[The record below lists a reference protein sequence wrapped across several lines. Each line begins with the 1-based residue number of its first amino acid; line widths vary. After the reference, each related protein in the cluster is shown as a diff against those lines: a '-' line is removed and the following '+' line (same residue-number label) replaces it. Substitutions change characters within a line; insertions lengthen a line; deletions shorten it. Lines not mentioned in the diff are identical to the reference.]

1 MLEDKSA
8 SVRSFKSMV
17 ASNNISRV
25 ANLFLSITVA
35 LSALTL
41 FFKDSEVV
49 VIPEQNYFGELTIQG
64 DKANQNYQQ
73 AWAYSVSTLIGNI
86 NSQNI
91 DFVKKIMMKMLS
103 PQLQVEIEPML
114 DKQAE
119 MIKMRDIRQVFIAD
133 DLIHEPETDLI
144 TIWGQKITFIGG
156 EPKADTKWSYEFKI
170 TARNGRPKITHL
182 DQYPGTPRKRKQ
194 AMEAR
199 GDAEPG
205 TLESQ
210 PYYDSEL
217 EIGVLEAAKDLKVK
231 EQQESN

>member
-1 MLEDKSA
+1 MLDDKSA

-64 DKANQNYQQ
+64 DKTNQNYQQ

-91 DFVKKIMMKMLS
+91 DFLKKIM
-103 PQLQVEIEPML
+103 I
-114 DKQAE
+114 
-119 MIKMRDIRQVFIAD
+119 
-133 DLIHEPETDLI
+133 LIDFL
-144 TIWGQKITFIGG
+144 
-156 EPKADTKWSYEFKI
+156 
-170 TARNGRPKITHL
+170 
-182 DQYPGTPRKRKQ
+182 
-194 AMEAR
+194 
-199 GDAEPG
+199 
-205 TLESQ
+205 
-210 PYYDSEL
+210 
-217 EIGVLEAAKDLKVK
+217 
-231 EQQESN
+231 

>member
-1 MLEDKSA
+1 MLDDKSA

-144 TIWGQKITFIGG
+144 TIWGQKIIF
-156 EPKADTKWSYEFKI
+156 
-170 TARNGRPKITHL
+170 
-182 DQYPGTPRKRKQ
+182 
-194 AMEAR
+194 
-199 GDAEPG
+199 
-205 TLESQ
+205 
-210 PYYDSEL
+210 
-217 EIGVLEAAKDLKVK
+217 V
-231 EQQESN
+231 